1 MKKITRY
8 ILVSLMTIIMVGL
21 YSCTETSHNG
31 KLDGMWHLVSVDTL
45 SLDTLS
51 TSRTQ
56 DLSGDMIYWSFEF
69 KLLELDDKSGKYPNV
84 LFRFDKV
91 DRTLRLYEPYLYN
104 RESGDVPI
112 TEINYLLPFGVESTD
127 VTYNIEV
134 LTSSRMILVSPTLRL
149 NFKKF

>member
-8 ILVSLMTIIMVGL
+8 TLVACLAIIMVGL

-31 KLDGMWHLVSVDTL
+31 KLDGMWHLVSI
-45 SLDTLS
+45 DTLS
-51 TSRTQ
+51 TSGTQ

-69 KLLELDDKSGKYPNV
+69 KLLELDDKSGKYPSV

-112 TEINYLLPFGVESTD
+112 TEIDYLLPFGVESTD

-134 LTSSRMILVSPTLRL
+134 LTSSRMILQGPTLRL
-149 NFKKF
+149 NLKKF